1 MIKVWSL
8 LNHLYLCISVHTYV
22 YVCVC
27 VSINIVIVNIAC
39 TNMATLTDDLCTVAQ
54 FVTGFAHSGLIHAF
68 NISILDM

>member
-1 MIKVWSL
+1 MCDQGVVFVKSL
-8 LNHLYLCISVHTYV
+8 VLMYICTYV

-27 VSINIVIVNIAC
+27 VSINIFIVNIAC